1 HLNLDLR
8 RVTGDGY
15 ELRVKDDGVG
25 FPENLD
31 FRKTE
36 TLGMQIVSTLVDQ
49 IDGRLSLEAQSGTR
63 FTLQFNELP
72 QKTRN

>member
-36 TLGMQIVSTLVDQ
+36 TLGMQIVSTLVRQ
-49 IDGRLSLEAQSGTR
+49 IDGSIDLAKEKGTEFTIHFEEVKYAQRT
-63 FTLQFNELP
+63 
-72 QKTRN
+72 